1 MAPACTVSS
10 THRCPAA
17 RGSFRALRRVGRP
30 FLEGTERAC
39 LEDPTDVL
47 VDCLADPP
55 EEARLWG
62 RRRIPGR
69 ERVELEG
76 PREQAPSRGE
86 VLRRP
91 VVQVDPEGTVAEV
104 PRSPVVIGDVER

>member
-17 RGSFRALRRVGRP
+17 RGSFRALRRVGGT
-30 FLEGTERAC
+30 FLEWTEDAC

-47 VDCLADPP
+47 VDCLADPRDQ
-55 EEARLWG
+55 ARLRG
-62 RRRIPGR
+62 RRRVPGR

-76 PREQAPSRGE
+76 WPEQAPGRKE
-86 VLRRP
+86 VLRLP
-91 VVQVDPEGTVAEV
+91 VGQVDPEGTVA
-104 PRSPVVIGDVER
+104 